1 MKLSIRNWDGPFTPG
16 RGVGIERRWSR
27 QAEELC
33 SKAAKYRDPRGG
45 GGYVCYNH
53 FVQIKKDL
61 VGRGERCRPA
71 AAARAARAP
80 QVCYYPRRD
89 GYPCGKVACYKD
101 KEGRH
106 VCGNHWQKQL
116 PACDT
121 CRLRSYGKH
130 PGGRDAYLCRKHY
143 DEAKALTCS
152 RCTVA
157 VYEGDMCKWHFEEP
171 LRCPGFE
178 FGGCGRLKA
187 SVDAE
192 YCPACVEVKDSSWS
206 EMEDLWS
213 DRGPRD
219 NRV

>member
-1 MKLSIRNWDGPFTPG
+1 MPQSLEPTTPA
-16 RGVGIERRWSR
+16 V
-27 QAEELC
+27 
-33 SKAAKYRDPRGG
+33 
-45 GGYVCYNH
+45 
-53 FVQIKKDL
+53 
-61 VGRGERCRPA
+61 
-71 AAARAARAP
+71 
-80 QVCYYPRRD
+80 
-89 GYPCGKVACYKD
+89 
-101 KEGRH
+101 RH
-106 VCGNHWQKQL
+106 V
-116 PACDT
+116 PASFV
-121 CRLRSYGKH
+121 RKH
-130 PGGRDAYLCRKHY
+130 QEAAMYLCRKHY

-178 FGGCGRLKA
+178 FGGPPNGVGGCCGRLKA